1 MKKKKGNLIKNE
13 KETFKNIRHRHNRK
27 TIHLNLIIK
36 QNTDDLFD
44 AILEGE
50 KKTKLIQHGKTHLT

>member
-50 KKTKLIQHGKTHLT
+50 KKLN